1 MLITYT
7 EYASQINE
15 SLHTNVIGRVGYE
28 AVPGKTPVS
37 VGWNFGLNP
46 FTPKSDLAYQYFN
59 WLCQHDT
66 SYYMTILD
74 GQSPVIAAYH
84 SHELLKLYPW
94 MELTEKSFE
103 YCHKRSGPYR
113 PKSLIIP
120 QNKIESIL
128 CDVLSD
134 ILKRGLSVQD
144 ALELGQTK
152 MELLFRPYGYPKPL
166 NPV

>member
-1 MLITYT
+1 
-7 EYASQINE
+7 
-15 SLHTNVIGRVGYE
+15 
-28 AVPGKTPVS
+28 
-37 VGWNFGLNP
+37 
-46 FTPKSDLAYQYFN
+46 
-59 WLCQHDT
+59 
-66 SYYMTILD
+66 
-74 GQSPVIAAYH
+74 
-84 SHELLKLYPW
+84 